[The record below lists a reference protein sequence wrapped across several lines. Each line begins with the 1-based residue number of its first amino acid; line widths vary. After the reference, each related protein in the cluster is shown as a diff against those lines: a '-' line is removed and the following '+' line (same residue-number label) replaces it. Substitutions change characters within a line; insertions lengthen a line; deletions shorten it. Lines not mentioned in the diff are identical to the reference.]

1 MAIRLDPRLPLVWR
15 TPDSLQ
21 LGVDRP
27 PVVLTAV
34 SRLDERLLDALRHGI
49 SRGGLDMIA
58 ATEGATPAQ
67 VTQLLD
73 LVRPALLPPR
83 EPAAPSTPSTPSTP
97 TTSATPPTEQP
108 PRVDRGPLPRSPR
121 RRPARRSGGGPTA
134 ERIAD
139 ALARAGHDV
148 RMRRLADDA
157 DPHAALAV
165 LVAHFAIAPAVY
177 GRWAR
182 EDVPHLPVVIGDRQ
196 AAVGPLVEP
205 GRTACCY
212 CLDLHRVDADPAW
225 PAIATQ
231 LLGRDS
237 GSEAGLA
244 PAELAGLAA
253 RPASVLVSMGGNAL
267 ASHQAVLDVRT
278 GRVTRRASRP
288 HPRCGCRALPG
299 TATAPADPTA
309 AVRSDSRRA
318 AARIARA

>member
-21 LGVDRP
+21 LGVDLP

-34 SRLDERLLDALRHGI
+34 SRLDERLLAALVQGV

-67 VTQLLD
+67 VAQLLD
-73 LVRPALLPPR
+73 QVGPALLPPR
-83 EPAAPSTPSTPSTP
+83 ETGPS
-97 TTSATPPTEQP
+97 A
-108 PRVDRGPLPRSPR
+108 VDRRPRS
-121 RRPARRSGGGPTA
+121 ARSGPVAVVGGGPTA
-134 ERIAD
+134 ERVAD
-139 ALARAGHDV
+139 ALGRAGHDV
-148 RMRRLADDA
+148 RMRRLDDEA
-157 DPHAALAV
+157 DPDAPLAV

-182 EDVPHLPVVIGDRQ
+182 EDVPHLPVLVGDRH
-196 AAVGPLVEP
+196 AVVGPLVEP

-212 CLDLHRVDADPAW
+212 CLDLHRRDADPAW

-237 GSEAGLA
+237 GSEAGLV
-244 PAELAGLAA
+244 PAELAALAA
-253 RPASVLVSMGGNAL
+253 RPADRLVTTGENAL
-267 ASHQAVLDVRT
+267 ATHQAVLDVRT

-288 HPRCGCRALPG
+288 HPLCACRALPG
-299 TATAPADPTA
+299 TATAPADRIG
-309 AVRSDSRRA
+309 AVRSDSTRA
-318 AARIARA
+318 AARSARA

>member
-27 PVVLTAV
+27 PVVLSAV
-34 SRLDERLLDALRHGI
+34 SRLDERLLDALRRGI

-58 ATEGATPAQ
+58 ATEGAGPAH

-83 EPAAPSTPSTPSTP
+83 DAGPSSG
-97 TTSATPPTEQP
+97 A
-108 PRVDRGPLPRSPR
+108 DADAGLRGRS
-121 RRPARRSGGGPTA
+121 RSRTGPVALVGVGPTA
-134 ERIAD
+134 DRIAD
-139 ALARAGHDV
+139 ALSRAGHDATS
-148 RMRRLADDA
+148 RPMSADA
-157 DPHAALAV
+157 DPRTALAV
-165 LVAHFAIAPAVY
+165 IVAHFAIAPAVY
-177 GRWAR
+177 GRWSR
-182 EDVPHLPVVIGDRQ
+182 EDVPHLPVVIGDRH
-196 AAVGPLVEP
+196 AVVGPLVEP

-212 CLDLHRVDADPAW
+212 CLDLGRRDADPAW
-225 PAIATQ
+225 PAIAAQ

-237 GSEAGLA
+237 GSEAGLV
-244 PAELAGLAA
+244 PAELAALAA
-253 RPASVLVSMGGNAL
+253 RPVDRLLATGENAL
-267 ASHQAVLDVRT
+267 ATHQVVLDVRT

-299 TATAPADPTA
+299 TATAPAAPID
-309 AVRSDSRRA
+309 AVRSGSRRA

>member
-27 PVVLTAV
+27 PVVLSAV
-34 SRLDERLLDALRHGI
+34 SRLDERLLDALRRGI
-49 SRGGLDMIA
+49 SRGGLDVIA
-58 ATEGATPAQ
+58 ATEGAGPAQ
-67 VTQLLD
+67 VTHLLD

-83 EPAAPSTPSTPSTP
+83 DAG
-97 TTSATPPTEQP
+97 SAS
-108 PRVDRGPLPRSPR
+108 GPDAGLPRRTGPV
-121 RRPARRSGGGPTA
+121 AVVGGGPTA
-134 ERIAD
+134 DRVAD

-148 RMRRLADDA
+148 TPRPMSADA
-157 DPHAALAV
+157 DPRTALAV

-177 GRWAR
+177 GRWSR
-182 EDVPHLPVVIGDRQ
+182 EDVPHLPVVIGDRH
-196 AAVGPLVEP
+196 AVVGPLVEP

-212 CLDLHRVDADPAW
+212 CLDLGRRDADPAW

-237 GSEAGLA
+237 GSEAGLV
-244 PAELAGLAA
+244 PAELAALAA
-253 RPASVLVSMGGNAL
+253 RPADRLLTTGENAL
-267 ASHQAVLDVRT
+267 ATHQAVLDVRT
-278 GRVTRRASRP
+278 GRITRRASRP

-299 TATAPADPTA
+299 TATAPADRIG
-309 AVRSDSRRA
+309 AVRSGSRRA

>member
-27 PVVLTAV
+27 PVVLSAV
-34 SRLDERLLDALRHGI
+34 SRLDERLLDALGRGI

-58 ATEGATPAQ
+58 ATEGATPAH

-83 EPAAPSTPSTPSTP
+83 DE
-97 TTSATPPTEQP
+97 
-108 PRVDRGPLPRSPR
+108 DLPRRTRTGPVAIVGS
-121 RRPARRSGGGPTA
+121 GPTA
-134 ERIAD
+134 DRIAD

-148 RMRRLADDA
+148 APRQMAGDA
-157 DPHAALAV
+157 DPRTALAV
-165 LVAHFAIAPAVY
+165 IVAHFAIAPAVY
-177 GRWAR
+177 GRWSR
-182 EDVPHLPVVIGDRQ
+182 EDVPHLPVVIGDRH
-196 AAVGPLVEP
+196 AVVGPLVEP
-205 GRTACCY
+205 GRTVCCY
-212 CLDLHRVDADPAW
+212 CLDLARRDADPAW

-237 GSEAGLA
+237 GSERGLV
-244 PAELAGLAA
+244 PAELAALAA
-253 RPASVLVSMGGNAL
+253 RPADRLLTTCENAL
-267 ASHQAVLDVRT
+267 QAHQAVLDVRT

-299 TATAPADPTA
+299 TATAPAAPTD
-309 AVRSDSRRA
+309 AVRCGSRTA
-318 AARIARA
+318 AARSARA

>member
-27 PVVLTAV
+27 SVVLTAV
-34 SRLDERLLDALRHGI
+34 SRLDERLLDALSHGV

-58 ATEGATPAQ
+58 ATEGATPAH

-83 EPAAPSTPSTPSTP
+83 EPG
-97 TTSATPPTEQP
+97 SAS
-108 PRVDRGPLPRSPR
+108 RDGADLPRRTLTGPI
-121 RRPARRSGGGPTA
+121 AVVGGGPTA
-134 ERIAD
+134 DRVAD

-148 RMRRLADDA
+148 ALRRIADDA
-157 DPHAALAV
+157 DPRTGLAV
-165 LVAHFAIAPAVY
+165 IVAHFAIAPAVY
-177 GRWAR
+177 GRWSR
-182 EDVPHLPVVIGDRQ
+182 EDVPHLPVVIGDRH
-196 AAVGPLVEP
+196 AVVGPLVEP
-205 GRTACCY
+205 GRTVCCY
-212 CLDLHRVDADPAW
+212 CLDLARRDADPAW

-237 GSEAGLA
+237 GSEAGLV
-244 PAELAGLAA
+244 PAEVAALAA
-253 RPASVLVSMGGNAL
+253 RPADLLLTTGANAL
-267 ASHQAVLDVRT
+267 ATHQAVLDVRT

-299 TATAPADPTA
+299 TATAPADRIA
-309 AVRSDSRRA
+309 AVRSGSRTA
-318 AARIARA
+318 AARSARA

>member
-27 PVVLTAV
+27 PVVLGSV
-34 SRLDERLLDALRHGI
+34 SRLDERLLDALVHGI

-58 ATEGATPAQ
+58 ATEGAGPAH

-83 EPAAPSTPSTPSTP
+83 DA
-97 TTSATPPTEQP
+97 
-108 PRVDRGPLPRSPR
+108 GLPRG
-121 RRPARRSGGGPTA
+121 ARTGPVAVVGGGPTA
-134 ERIAD
+134 DRVAD
-139 ALARAGHDV
+139 ALARAGHAV
-148 RMRRLADDA
+148 AMQPMSGDA
-157 DPHAALAV
+157 DPRTPLAV
-165 LVAHFAIAPAVY
+165 IVAHFAIAPAVY
-177 GRWAR
+177 GRWSR
-182 EDVPHLPVVIGDRQ
+182 EDVPHLPVVLGDRH
-196 AAVGPLVEP
+196 AVVGPLVEP

-212 CLDLHRVDADPAW
+212 CLDLGRRDADPAW

-237 GSEAGLA
+237 GSEAGLV
-244 PAELAGLAA
+244 PAELAALAA
-253 RPASVLVSMGGNAL
+253 RPADRLLATGENAL
-267 ASHQAVLDVRT
+267 ATHQAVLDVRT

-299 TATAPADPTA
+299 TATAPADRIA
-309 AVRSDSRRA
+309 AVRSGSRRA
-318 AARIARA
+318 AARTARA

>member
-27 PVVLTAV
+27 PVVLSSV
-34 SRLDERLLDALRHGI
+34 SRLDERLLDALVHGI

-58 ATEGATPAQ
+58 ASEGAGPAH

-83 EPAAPSTPSTPSTP
+83 DAD
-97 TTSATPPTEQP
+97 
-108 PRVDRGPLPRSPR
+108 VPR
-121 RRPARRSGGGPTA
+121 RTRTGTVAVVGGGPTA
-134 ERIAD
+134 DRIAD

-148 RMRRLADDA
+148 APRRMSDDA
-157 DPHAALAV
+157 DPRTALAV
-165 LVAHFAIAPAVY
+165 IVAHFAIAPAVY
-177 GRWAR
+177 GRWSR
-182 EDVPHLPVVIGDRQ
+182 EDVAHLPVVLGDRH
-196 AAVGPLVEP
+196 AIVGPLVEP

-212 CLDLHRVDADPAW
+212 CLDLGRRDADPAW

-237 GSEAGLA
+237 GSEQGLV
-244 PAELAGLAA
+244 PAELAALAA
-253 RPASVLVSMGGNAL
+253 RPADRLLSTGENAL
-267 ASHQAVLDVRT
+267 ATHQAILDVRT
-278 GRVTRRASRP
+278 GRITRRASRP

-299 TATAPADPTA
+299 TATAPADRIA
-309 AVRSDSRRA
+309 AVRSGSRRA
-318 AARIARA
+318 AARTARA

>member
-83 EPAAPSTPSTPSTP
+83 EPVASVTP
-97 TTSATPPTEQP
+97 ATEQP
-108 PRVDRGPLPRSPR
+108 PQDERAPLPRSPR
-121 RRPARRSGGGPTA
+121 RGPVAVLGGGPTA

-182 EDVPHLPVVIGDRQ
+182 EDVPHLPVVIGDRH

-253 RPASVLVSMGGNAL
+253 RPAHVLVSTGGNAL

-309 AVRSDSRRA
+309 AVRSGSRRA
-318 AARIARA
+318 AARIGRA

>member
-27 PVVLTAV
+27 PVVLSAV
-34 SRLDERLLDALRHGI
+34 SRLDERLLDALRRGI

-58 ATEGATPAQ
+58 TTEGAVPAH

-83 EPAAPSTPSTPSTP
+83 DAGPESD
-97 TTSATPPTEQP
+97 
-108 PRVDRGPLPRSPR
+108 VDADRRDRTRRGPVALV
-121 RRPARRSGGGPTA
+121 GGGPTA
-134 ERIAD
+134 DRIAD

-148 RMRRLADDA
+148 TPRPMSADA
-157 DPHAALAV
+157 DPRTALAV
-165 LVAHFAIAPAVY
+165 IVAHFAIAPAVY

-182 EDVPHLPVVIGDRQ
+182 EDVPHLPVVVGDRH
-196 AAVGPLVEP
+196 AVVGPLVEP

-212 CLDLHRVDADPAW
+212 CLDLGRRDADPAW
-225 PAIATQ
+225 PALATQ

-237 GSEAGLA
+237 GSEAGLV
-244 PAELAGLAA
+244 PAELAALAA
-253 RPASVLVSMGGNAL
+253 RPVDRLLATGENAL
-267 ASHQAVLDVRT
+267 QAHQAVLDVRT
-278 GRVTRRASRP
+278 GRITRRASRP
-288 HPRCGCRALPG
+288 HPLCACRALPG
-299 TATAPADPTA
+299 TATAPADRIG
-309 AVRSDSRRA
+309 AVRSGSRRA